1 MAWYDEAIFYHIYPL
16 GLTGAPKEN
25 SYGEPEHRLNT
36 LLPWIDHIKNI
47 GCNAIYIGPLFES
60 VGHGYETTDY
70 KKLDSRLGDNEDLK
84 NFVAECHKKDVKVIF
99 DGVFNHT
106 GRDFFA
112 FKDIKEKREGSQ
124 YKDWYCNVNF
134 WGNNE
139 YNDGFSYDNWGGYN
153 LLVKLNQ
160 RNPAVKDYICDVIR
174 FWVSEFDVDGIRLDA
189 ADVLDFDFMKALR
202 HVANEVKPDFWLMG
216 EVIHGDYSRW
226 VNEGTLH
233 SVTNYQLHKALS
245 GNNDHNFFEIAHTVK
260 RLYEMGSNNPNGF
273 KLYNFV
279 DNHDVERIYTKLNN
293 KAHFAPVHILL
304 YTLPGIP
311 SLYYGSEFG
320 IEGRKEK
327 FSDDSLRPALNLDD
341 YKNAL
346 TDNSFTALI
355 AALGRTRQ
363 QSKALSYGDYR
374 ELKLMNRQYAFS
386 RSFEGESVV
395 VTVNNDD
402 SDFTMTVP
410 AGNAAEYIG
419 ALSGQKV
426 RVENGNICVNVKAN
440 SGEIWLP
447 VTDRT
452 ADRLSDVTPVELHV
466 EDAVKNK
473 NTAAPAVEKTPA
485 TQPHDKTDSEK
496 TPGKTATP
504 ANNTSAPTTT
514 PVVKTTTTDAA
525 RTTATPSTPAAKPS
539 EHSEEFERGKIA
551 GLQEAI
557 LAIMEK
563 NGPVTD
569 QMRKDVTD
577 NVYHDS
583 LINWI
588 KSFR

>member
-1 MAWYDEAIFYHIYPL
+1 MAWYDESIFYHIYPL

-25 SYGEPEHRLNT
+25 TYGEPEHRLNT
-36 LLPWIDHIKNI
+36 LLPWIDHIKSI

-70 KKLDSRLGDNEDLK
+70 KKLDSRLGDNQDLK
-84 NFVAECHKKDVKVIF
+84 NFVEECHAKNIKVIF

-112 FKDIKEKREGSQ
+112 FRDIKEKREGSP
-124 YKDWYCNVNF
+124 YRDWYCSVNF
-134 WGNNE
+134 GGNNE
-139 YNDGFSYDNWGGYN
+139 YNDGFCYENWGGYN

-189 ADVLDFDFMKALR
+189 ADVLDFNFMKALR
-202 HVANEVKPDFWLMG
+202 QVANEVKPDFWLMG

-233 SVTNYQLHKALS
+233 SVTNYQLHKALYS

-260 RLYEMGSNNPNGF
+260 RLYELGGNNSNGF
-273 KLYNFV
+273 RLYNFV

-293 KAHFAPVHILL
+293 KAHYVPVHILL

-320 IEGRKEK
+320 IEGRKER
-327 FSDDSLRPALNLDD
+327 FSDDSLRPALNIDD
-341 YKNAL
+341 YRNAL

-363 QSKALSYGDYR
+363 QSKALAYGDYK
-374 ELKLMNRQYAFS
+374 ELMLMNRQYAFS
-386 RSFEGESVV
+386 RNFEGESVV

-402 SDFTMTVP
+402 SDYVMTVS
-410 AGNAAEYIG
+410 AGNASEYIG
-419 ALSGQKV
+419 ALFGQKV
-426 RVENGNICVNVKAN
+426 RVENGTICVNVKAN

-447 VTDRT
+447 VTDQT
-452 ADRLSDVTPVELHV
+452 SDELSDIKPVEFHV
-466 EDAVKNK
+466 ADAVKDTVVSAEEVSATVDTPECEISVQK
-473 NTAAPAVEKTPA
+473 SSEEPAVSEYKTEVSA
-485 TQPHDKTDSEK
+485 ASTKT
-496 TPGKTATP
+496 
-504 ANNTSAPTTT
+504 
-514 PVVKTTTTDAA
+514 
-525 RTTATPSTPAAKPS
+525 
-539 EHSEEFERGKIA
+539 SEEFEKGKIA

-557 LAIMEK
+557 IAIMEK

-583 LINWI
+583 LITWI